1 EIRLRQLARLEGIRI
16 EKELAELREERE
28 GLQNLLDSRAA
39 MTRLI
44 VKEIRDD
51 TKKFGDER
59 RTLIEAVAAVAPAA
73 VSVPDEPVT
82 VVVSQNGWVRA
93 RQGHGIDPAT
103 ISYKSGDSAFAV
115 IETRTIWPLVVIDT
129 RGRAYTVKVSDL
141 PGGRGDGT
149 PITTL
154 VEFQDGA
161 KLARVLSAAPE
172 TRWFFA
178 NSGGYG
184 FLCTL
189 ADATSR
195 QRAGKAFMRLEKGE
209 L

>member
-1 EIRLRQLARLEGIRI
+1 ALGTTSAINMPMIGRDGRPQQKNLVQVLREWIDFRHVTVERRTRHRLSEVDRRIHILEGRMIAFLNIEEVIRVIRESDEPKPALIEAFGLSEIQAEDILEIRLRQLARLEGIRI

-82 VVVSQNGWVRA
+82 VVVSQNG
-93 RQGHGIDPAT
+93 
-103 ISYKSGDSAFAV
+103 
-115 IETRTIWPLVVIDT
+115 
-129 RGRAYTVKVSDL
+129 
-141 PGGRGDGT
+141 
-149 PITTL
+149 
-154 VEFQDGA
+154 
-161 KLARVLSAAPE
+161 
-172 TRWFFA
+172 
-178 NSGGYG
+178 
-184 FLCTL
+184 
-189 ADATSR
+189 
-195 QRAGKAFMRLEKGE
+195 
-209 L
+209 